1 MFSASNYT
9 LRMAIRLI
17 ALDIDGTLLD
27 SSWKLPEAN
36 RDAVAEAVRRGIEVA
51 LVTGR
56 RFDFAK
62 PISAQ
67 LGCPITMVVNNG
79 ALVKSNDGETRL
91 RKLLPMRVARN
102 VLAATKTFMDGT
114 AVVFDRPREN
124 QVIFDHL
131 DMENESRRGYYERNK
146 EYISFCSPLE
156 SCVTE
161 DPIQVMYTGPVA
173 AVRDVA
179 RVLRTIP
186 GANLFALA
194 ITEYEARD
202 FALAD
207 VVHPA
212 VSKGATL
219 AEWAGLQGYK
229 REEVMAIGD
238 NLNDLEML
246 EFAGVPVVMG
256 NCVAELKRSGWHE
269 TLSNDEAGVAAA
281 IFAYALEP
289 IS

>member
-1 MFSASNYT
+1 
-9 LRMAIRLI
+9 MAIRLI

-27 SSWKLPEAN
+27 SGWNLPEAN
-36 RDAVAEAVRRGIEVA
+36 RAAVAEAVRRGIEVA

-62 PISAQ
+62 PISEQ

-79 ALVKSNDGETRL
+79 ALVKSNSGETRL
-91 RKLLPMRVARN
+91 RKLLAAEVARKA
-102 VLAATKTFMDGT
+102 LGATKNFVEGT

-131 DMENESRRGYYERNK
+131 DIADDSRRGYYERNK

-156 SCVTE
+156 SCLTE
-161 DPIQVMYTGPVA
+161 DPIQVMYTGPVETVRA
-173 AVRDVA
+173 AA
-179 RVLRTIP
+179 RVLRAIP
-186 GANLFALA
+186 GANQFALA
-194 ITEYEARD
+194 ITEYEARN

-219 AEWAGLQGYK
+219 AEWAALQGYR

-238 NLNDLEML
+238 NLNDQEML

-256 NCVAELKRSGWHE
+256 NCVAELKRSGWRE

-281 IFAYALEP
+281 ICAYALEP

>member
-1 MFSASNYT
+1 
-9 LRMAIRLI
+9 MAIRLI

-27 SSWKLPEAN
+27 SSWKIPEAN
-36 RDAVAEAVRRGIEVA
+36 LTAVAEAVRRGIEVA

-79 ALVKSNDGETRL
+79 ALVKSSDGETRM
-91 RKLLPMRVARN
+91 RKLLPVNVARS
-102 VLAATKTFMDGT
+102 VVAATKDFMDGT
-114 AVVFDRPREN
+114 AVVFDRPHAN
-124 QVIFDHL
+124 QVIFDRL
-131 DMENESRRGYYERNK
+131 NIEDASRRGYYERNK

-156 SCVTE
+156 SCLTE
-161 DPIQVMYTGPVA
+161 DPIQVMYSGSVA
-173 AVRDVA
+173 TVRAAA
-179 RVLRTIP
+179 RVLRELP
-186 GANLFALA
+186 ESNQFALA

-219 AEWAGLQGYK
+219 AEWAALQGYT
-229 REEVMAIGD
+229 RDEVMAIGD
-238 NLNDLEML
+238 NLNDQEML

-256 NCVAELKRSGWHE
+256 NCVAELKRSGWRE

-281 IFAYALEP
+281 ICAYALEP

>member
-1 MFSASNYT
+1 
-9 LRMAIRLI
+9 MAIRLI

-27 SSWKLPEAN
+27 SSWKIPEAN
-36 RDAVAEAVRRGIEVA
+36 VTAVAEAVRRGIEVA

-62 PISAQ
+62 PISEQ

-79 ALVKSNDGETRL
+79 AVVKSSDGETRL
-91 RKLLPMRVARN
+91 RKLLPVNVARN
-102 VLAATKTFMDGT
+102 VLAFTKDFVDGT

-124 QVIFDHL
+124 QVIFDRL
-131 DMENESRRGYYERNK
+131 NIEDASRRGYYERNK

-156 SCVTE
+156 SCLTE
-161 DPIQVMYTGPVA
+161 DPIQVMYSGTVETVRA
-173 AVRDVA
+173 AA
-179 RVLRTIP
+179 QILRAMP
-186 GANLFALA
+186 EANQFALA
-194 ITEYEARD
+194 ITEYKARD

-219 AEWAGLQGYK
+219 AEWAALQGYK

-238 NLNDLEML
+238 NLNDQEML
-246 EFAGVPVVMG
+246 EFAGVPVIMG
-256 NCVAELKRSGWHE
+256 NSVAELKRSGWRE

-281 IFAYALEP
+281 ICAYALEP

>member
-1 MFSASNYT
+1 
-9 LRMAIRLI
+9 MAIRLI

-27 SSWKLPEAN
+27 SAWKLPDAN
-36 RDAVAEAVRRGIEVA
+36 REAVTEAVRRGIEVA

-62 PISAQ
+62 PIAAQ

-79 ALVKSNDGETRL
+79 ALVKSSDGETRL
-91 RKLLPMRVARN
+91 RKLLPVHVARN
-102 VLAATKTFMDGT
+102 VLAATKHFVDGT

-124 QVIFDHL
+124 QVIFDRL
-131 DMENESRRGYYERNK
+131 DLENESRRGYYERNK
-146 EYISFCSPLE
+146 EFISFCSPLE
-156 SCVTE
+156 SCLTE

-173 AVRDVA
+173 SVRDVA

-186 GANLFALA
+186 GASLFALA
-194 ITEYEARD
+194 ITEYESRD

-219 AEWAGLQGYK
+219 AEWAALQGYK

-238 NLNDLEML
+238 NLNDQEML

-256 NCVAELKRSGWHE
+256 NCVAELKRSGWRE

-281 IFAYALEP
+281 ICAYALEQ

>member
-1 MFSASNYT
+1 
-9 LRMAIRLI
+9 MAIRLI

-27 SSWKLPEAN
+27 SEWKLPEAN
-36 RDAVAEAVRRGIEVA
+36 RAAVAEAVRRGIEVA

-67 LGCPITMVVNNG
+67 MGCPITMVVNNG
-79 ALVKSNDGETRL
+79 ALVKSSDGETRL
-91 RKLLPMRVARN
+91 RKLLPASVARE
-102 VLAATKTFMDGT
+102 VLAATGKFVDGT

-124 QVIFDHL
+124 QVIFDRL
-131 DMENESRRGYYERNK
+131 DLENVSRRGYYERNK

-156 SCVTE
+156 SCLTE
-161 DPIQVMYTGPVA
+161 DPIQVMYSGSVTTVRA
-173 AVRDVA
+173 AA
-179 RVLRTIP
+179 RLLREMNR
-186 GANLFALA
+186 AEQFALA

-207 VVHPA
+207 VVHPG

-219 AEWAGLQGYK
+219 AEWASMQGYA
-229 REEVMAIGD
+229 RSEVMAIGD
-238 NLNDLEML
+238 NLNDQEML

-256 NCVAELKRSGWHE
+256 NCVAELKRSGWRE

-281 IFAYALEP
+281 ICAYALEP